1 MVIRIVIFI
10 IFLLT
15 FSLSGSY
22 ISDLETTVYQPDG
35 TRLDLYSS
43 GDEFYNYLHDADGYK
58 IIQGPDRNYYYAAM
72 ENGKFV
78 PTSFRAGEVLG
89 KNIQALDK
97 NINIS
102 AEEYKQRVDKFNE
115 KSDRNKKAPSAGLM
129 NNITIYIKFA
139 DQEEF
144 DEPRSF
150 FDQRFNGT
158 GTGVESLKNY
168 FLEASYDK
176 LTINTTHYPVC
187 ADTISLS
194 YKAPRPRDYYLPYD
208 PVLNPNGYTNQAD
221 TEHDLLKNAINS
233 VAGQIPAGINLD
245 VNGDGDVD
253 NICFVIRGPHSAWA
267 ELLWAHKWAL
277 YSYSV
282 MINGKYVWTYT
293 LQPENQNTVRILSHE
308 MFHAVG
314 APDLY
319 HYDFDGMSPAGP
331 WDIMDAGDGHM
342 SAYMKYYYGN
352 WISSIPQITASG
364 QYTLNPLISSTNNC
378 FKIKPD
384 PYSNDYYVVEYRK
397 RTDYTFE
404 KSVPGNGLVVYKIN
418 GFYQG
423 QGNADGPPDELFVF
437 REGGSLTA
445 NGNTCNAF
453 LSADVERTEINDFT
467 DPAAYN
473 SNGAESGLNIYN
485 ISSSGET
492 ISFYVDLA
500 GSQYPPLC
508 KFSGYKNGEYIPY
521 GDISFDADA
530 SALSG
535 DLDKVE
541 FYLNDE
547 LVFTD
552 DSAPYSYSRNFSTAD
567 LGQYKV
573 KATAYSGSLTSSDVI
588 NVKIYDQEVPNWF
601 YYYSDEPYYGQFDR
615 GAIELGIAAVYDLGT
630 AEFYANKISVN
641 LEQDPFGFNDTPG
654 EFSCGIY
661 RYQDGI
667 TDELLSDLGTYISS
681 MDGRF
686 EQTVH
691 SNDSFSGQI
700 ALVMY
705 IGYYQYIK
713 YDMNGMPDNYYIIE
727 TDRPWTGVVSRGVT
741 GALDMAVML
750 SKHPT
755 SIEESATPSAT
766 KLFQN
771 YPNPFNPSTEIS
783 YSLKNEGQVTLS
795 VFNTKGELV
804 SNLVNEMRKAGN
816 HSVNFNAEKLTSGI
830 YFYRLSV
837 DDKAV
842 AIKKMMMLK

>member
-1 MVIRIVIFI
+1 MCAL
-10 IFLLT
+10 FLVS
-15 FSLSGSY
+15 FSLFGAY
-22 ISDLETTVYQPDG
+22 FTDLETTVRQPDG
-35 TRLDLYSS
+35 TKLNIYSS

-58 IIQGPDRNYYYAAM
+58 IIQGADSYYYYAAM

-78 PTSFRAGEVLG
+78 PTSYRAGEVSG

-97 NINIS
+97 NDNIS
-102 AEEYKQRVDKFNE
+102 AEEYKQRVAKFNE
-115 KSDRNKKAPSAGLM
+115 KLNRDIKAPSAGSM
-129 NNITIYIKFA
+129 NNITIYIKFP
-139 DQEEF
+139 DQTEF
-144 DEPRSF
+144 EEPRSF
-150 FDQRFNGT
+150 FDTRFNGT

-168 FLEASYDK
+168 FLEVSYNQF
-176 LTINTTHYPVC
+176 TINTTHYPVC

-194 YKAPRPRDYYLPYD
+194 YTAPKPRHYYLPYD
-208 PVLNPNGYTNQAD
+208 PVLNPRGYTNQAE
-221 TEHDLLKNAINS
+221 TEHALLKDAINS

-245 VNGDGDVD
+245 VNMDGDVD

-277 YSYSV
+277 YSYNV

-319 HYDFDGMSPAGP
+319 HYNFDGMNPAGP
-331 WDIMDAGDGHM
+331 WDIMESGDGHM
-342 SAYMKYYYGN
+342 SAYMKYYYGG

-364 QYTLNPLISSTNNC
+364 EYTLNPLTSSSNNC
-378 FKIKPD
+378 FRIKPD
-384 PYSNDYYVVEYRK
+384 SFSNDFYVLEYRK
-397 RTDYTFE
+397 RVENTFE

-418 GFYQG
+418 ELYQG
-423 QGNADGPPDELFVF
+423 DGNASGPPDELFVF
-437 REGGSLTA
+437 REGGSLTT

-473 SNGAESGLNIYN
+473 SSGADSGLNIYN

-508 KFSGYKNGEYIPY
+508 KFSKYKNGTYIPY
-521 GDISFDADA
+521 GDVSFDSDV

-535 DLDKVE
+535 GIEKVE

-547 LVFTD
+547 LMYSD
-552 DSAPYSYSRNFSTAD
+552 DTVPYSYTRNFGQSD
-567 LGQYKV
+567 LGQYKI

-601 YYYSDEPYYGQFDR
+601 YYYSEEPYYGVFNR

-630 AEFYANKISVN
+630 TEFYANKISVN
-641 LEQDPFGFNDTPG
+641 LEQDPYGLNDVPG

-667 TDELLSDLGTYISS
+667 TDELLADLGTYISP
-681 MDGRF
+681 MEGRF

-691 SNDSFSGQI
+691 SNDSISGQI
-700 ALVMY
+700 ALVMN
-705 IGYYQYIK
+705 IGSYQYIK
-713 YDMNGMPDNYYIIE
+713 YDLNGIPDNYYIIE
-727 TDRPWTGVVSRGVT
+727 TNRPWTGVVARGIT

-750 SKHPT
+750 SKYPT
-755 SIEESATPSAT
+755 SIDEIATPST
-766 KLFQN
+766 TELYQN
-771 YPNPFNPSTEIS
+771 YPNPFNPVTEIS
-783 YSLKNEGQVTLS
+783 YSLKSEGQVTLS

-804 SNLVNEMRKAGN
+804 RLLENGKKSAGN
-816 HSVNFNAEKLTSGI
+816 HTVNFKGEGLISGI

-837 DDKAV
+837 DGKSV
-842 AIKKMMMLK
+842 QSRKMMMLK